1 MFDQVIALYRALGR
15 PPIEGGRY
23 FFKGK
28 IDDRIRPLLP
38 VLNDLLERY
47 GKAELYPAAADH
59 LDLEFSFP
67 ANEYGGTHEDIEAF
81 LRNSPS
87 LNVGLIPSAFYVFD
101 IDYCSGDPVKPEVLQ
116 RLDECCEFIR
126 LLGKLAMDP
135 CAEGAEPTERL
146 VFVLS
151 ADGKAP
157 SQTLTLRVKV
167 APKLLAIRI
176 AHLSLLRALVN
187 PSNTDRRSPHIEE
200 RRMIL
205 QSAIAE
211 VLASAGS
218 AQAFEFLVLNWN
230 RVLSIYRHNLR
241 AFLCEYSFDKVR
253 KEIASTEIEYAT
265 KLSGVLGDVA
275 GKLLGLPIAAG
286 GGVLLVKASSVSE
299 FVIVAA
305 GLITVSVIF
314 LLVIWN
320 QWLQFRR
327 LGDTSSFIFQQYE
340 SKLTTY
346 PLKLREPIVRGRR
359 MLLKQVRFLK
369 WTLFVVGGI
378 AIVPT
383 LFVCWMTFHRYGG
396 RIAQW
401 VCELWP
407 R

>member
-1 MFDQVIALYRALGR
+1 MFDQIIALYRGLGR

-23 FFKGK
+23 LFKGK
-28 IDDRIRPLLP
+28 IDDRVRPLLA
-38 VLNDLLERY
+38 VLNDLPERY
-47 GKAELYPAAADH
+47 GKAERYPAAADY

-67 ANEYGGTHEDIEAF
+67 ANEYGGMHEDIEAF

-126 LLGKLAMDP
+126 LLGKLAMDHS
-135 CAEGAEPTERL
+135 AEVAEPTERL

-167 APKLLAIRI
+167 APKLLAMRI

-346 PLKLREPIVRGRR
+346 PMKLREPIIQGRGL
-359 MLLKQVRFLK
+359 LLKQARFLK
-369 WTLFVVGGI
+369 QTLFVVGGI

-396 RIAQW
+396 RIAQR
-401 VCELWP
+401 VYELWP
-407 R
+407 W

>member
-1 MFDQVIALYRALGR
+1 MFDQVIALYRGLGR
-15 PPIEGGRY
+15 PRVEGGRY
-23 FFKGK
+23 SFKGK
-28 IDDRIRPLLP
+28 IGDHTRPLLA
-38 VLNDLLERY
+38 VLEELPERY
-47 GKAELYPAAADH
+47 GQAELYPAEEGC

-67 ANEYGGTHEDIEAF
+67 ANEYGGTHDDIDVF

-87 LNVGLIPSAFYVFD
+87 LNVGLIPSAFYILD

-126 LLGKLAMDP
+126 LLGKLATDP
-135 CAEGAEPTERL
+135 CAESADPTQRL

-157 SQTLTLRVKV
+157 PQTLTLRVKV
-167 APKLLAIRI
+167 TPRLLASPIP
-176 AHLSLLRALVN
+176 HLSLLRALVN

-211 VLASAGS
+211 VLASAVS
-218 AQAFEFLVLNWN
+218 VQAFEFLVLNWS

-286 GGVLLVKASSVSE
+286 GGVLLVKASGVSE
-299 FVIVAA
+299 FVIVAVS
-305 GLITVSVIF
+305 LITVSVIF

-346 PLKLREPIVRGRR
+346 PVKLRQPIIQGRE
-359 MLLKQVRFLK
+359 MLLRQARFLK
-369 WTLFVVGGI
+369 RTLFVVGVI
-378 AIVPT
+378 AIIPT

-396 RIAQW
+396 KIAQW
-401 VCELWP
+401 LCEHWSC
-407 R
+407 

>member
-1 MFDQVIALYRALGR
+1 MFDQVIALYRSLGR
-15 PPIEGGRY
+15 PPVEGGRY

-28 IDDRIRPLLP
+28 VDDQIRPLLA
-38 VLNDLLERY
+38 VLDELPERY
-47 GKAELYPAAADH
+47 GQADIYQKTADC

-67 ANEYGGTHEDIEAF
+67 ANEYGGTHDDIDAF

-87 LNVGLIPSAFYVFD
+87 LNVGLIPSAFYVLD
-101 IDYCSGDPVKPEVLQ
+101 IDYCSGDPVKPQVLQ

-126 LLGKLAMDP
+126 LLGKLATDP
-135 CAEGAEPTERL
+135 SAESSESTERL

-151 ADGKAP
+151 ADGKGP

-167 APKLLAIRI
+167 TSGLLASPIP
-176 AHLSLLRALVN
+176 HLSLLRALVN
-187 PSNTDRRSPHIEE
+187 PSSTDRRSPHIEE

-218 AQAFEFLVLNWN
+218 VQAFEFLVLNWS

-305 GLITVSVIF
+305 GLIAVSVIF

-327 LGDTSSFIFQQYE
+327 LGETSSFIFQQYE

-346 PLKLREPIVRGRR
+346 PMKLREPIIQGRG
-359 MLLKQVRFLK
+359 MLLKQARFLK

-383 LFVCWMTFHRYGG
+383 LFVCWMIFHRYGG